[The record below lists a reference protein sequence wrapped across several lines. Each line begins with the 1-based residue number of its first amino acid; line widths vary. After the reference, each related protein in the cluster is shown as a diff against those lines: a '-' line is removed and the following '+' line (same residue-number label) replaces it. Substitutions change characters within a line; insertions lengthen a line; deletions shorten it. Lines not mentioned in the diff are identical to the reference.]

1 MEKPLSI
8 FSLSLTK
15 LKQRCKDVGLIV
27 KGRDKK
33 AYIEALLKL
42 YPIPK
47 PEFAP
52 ISLLFKRAFARL
64 HFQYKNNFIE
74 KRNGCCEEWDALA
87 QWEATQVILDKL
99 LWDRFS
105 LYLIHVQ
112 GRNQNFVDLLNQ
124 RNQNLVDLVNQLFC
138 TTEWEDYSDADYF
151 WAKLETCDKP
161 PSPFVFLWGDNP
173 YPTRREAVE
182 LMKVQPLLLERFF
195 DRIAQ
200 FESRL
205 TLEERSR
212 IAKEYSEEAL
222 NFFTLKELRTLPFIN

>member
-1 MEKPLSI
+1 MN
-8 FSLSLTK
+8 
-15 LKQRCKDVGLIV
+15 
-27 KGRDKK
+27 
-33 AYIEALLKL
+33 L

-52 ISLLFKRAFARL
+52 ISLFFKRAFERL
-64 HFQYKNNFIE
+64 YFQYTNNFIE
-74 KRNGCCEEWDALA
+74 QRNGCCEEWDALA
-87 QWEATQVILDKL
+87 QWEATQEILDKL
-99 LWDRFS
+99 LRDRIS
-105 LYLIHVQ
+105 LYLIRVPAQ
-112 GRNQNFVDLLNQ
+112 NKNFVDLLNQ

-138 TTEWEDYSDADYF
+138 TTEWEDYSEADYF
-151 WAKLETCDKP
+151 WAKLETCEQS
-161 PSPFVFLWGDNP
+161 PSPFVVLWGDNP
-173 YPTRREAVE
+173 YPSRRKALE
-182 LMKVQPLLLERFF
+182 LMKVQPLILERFF